1 MLKAG
6 FTEVDI
12 TPPLGI
18 EMSGHWNIREGK
30 GVRDPLF
37 AHAMVIDDGRA
48 PICLITCDV
57 LSLRRSTVLA
67 ARAAISEATGIAP
80 DRIGISATHTHYG
93 PMTAQL
99 WTRDQQPDADYLA
112 DMLAGII
119 AAGTQVFEARQ
130 PAQIGIGWTF
140 EGNLSFNRR
149 FMMRNGEVL
158 MHPPN
163 TSTDILYQEGKTDP
177 EVGIIAVRD
186 ADDRPLGYWVN
197 FACHA
202 TSAGTADEFSA
213 DFPGALS
220 AEIKRRHGDKVAC
233 LFGNGCC
240 GNLCQIDVLDLD
252 RPRNGDEA
260 LRTLGEGLADNVD
273 RAEAEMKFA
282 DDLALDVRSAEIT
295 IPLRRIPDELVAEAD
310 AILAN
315 ASPDPDA
322 VEHRDIKYAEMWLE
336 LTERKRTEPMIP
348 GEVQVF
354 RIGEVAVVLL
364 PGEVFVEYGL
374 EIKLKSPAQ
383 RTFVVELSNAI
394 MGYVPT
400 RIAFEGGGYEQKLGS
415 NSKLSPVAGEYLVET
430 ALALLD
436 SMFR

>member
-1 MLKAG
+1 MLKVG
-6 FTEVDI
+6 FAEVDI

-18 EMSGHWNIREGK
+18 EMSGHWNIRLAT

-37 AHAMVIDDGRA
+37 AHAMVIDDGRV

-67 ARAAISEATGIAP
+67 ARAAISETTGIAP

-119 AAGTQVFEARQ
+119 AAGTEAFEARR

-140 EGNLSFNRR
+140 EGKLSFNRR
-149 FMMRNGEVL
+149 YMMRDGNVL
-158 MHPPN
+158 MHPPVG
-163 TSTDILYQEGKTDP
+163 SSDILYPEGPTDP
-177 EVGIIAVRD
+177 KVGIIAARD
-186 ADDRPLGYWVN
+186 ADGAPLGYWVN

-202 TSAGTADEFSA
+202 TVAGTADEFSA
-213 DFPGALS
+213 DFPGALA
-220 AEIKRRHGDKVAC
+220 AEIKRRHGDEIVT

-240 GNLCQIDVLDLD
+240 GNLCQIDVFDPD
-252 RPRNGDEA
+252 RPRNGDE
-260 LRTLGEGLADNVD
+260 LLKIMGEGLADNVD
-273 RAEAEMKFA
+273 RAETEMDFA
-282 DDLALDVRSAEIT
+282 DDLVLDVRSEEIA
-295 IPLRRIPDELVAEAD
+295 IPLRRIPDEMVAEAE
-310 AILAN
+310 AILA
-315 ASPDPDA
+315 DRDA
-322 VEHRDIKYAEMWLE
+322 HEHNDIKYAEMWLE

-374 EIKLKSPAQ
+374 EIKLKSPAR
-383 RTFVVELSNAI
+383 RTFVVELANSI

-400 RIAFEGGGYEQKLGS
+400 RRAFEGGGYEQKTGS

>member
-1 MLKAG
+1 MLQIG
-6 FTEVDI
+6 FAEVDV
-12 TPPLGI
+12 TPPNGTEI
-18 EMSGHWNIREGK
+18 SGHWNLRQSK

-37 AHAMVIDDGRA
+37 AHAMVIDDGCA

-57 LSLRRSTVLA
+57 LSVRRSTVLA
-67 ARAAISEATGIAP
+67 AREAISQATGIAP
-80 DRIGISATHTHYG
+80 ERIGISATHTHYG
-93 PMTAQL
+93 PLTAQL
-99 WTRDQQPDADYLA
+99 WTRDQQPDSSYL
-112 DMLAGII
+112 DHLLAGII
-119 AAGTQVFEARQ
+119 AAATAAFEARQ

-149 FMMRNGEVL
+149 FMMRSGEVV
-158 MHPPN
+158 MHPPIA
-163 TSTDILYQEGKTDP
+163 STDILYQEGKTDP

-186 ADDRPLGYWVN
+186 IEGKPLGYWVN

-202 TSAGTADEFSA
+202 TVAGTADLISA
-213 DFPGALS
+213 DFPGALG
-220 AEIKRRHGDKVAC
+220 AEIKRRRGDQVVT

-240 GNLCQIDVLDLD
+240 ANLCQQDVFDPD
-252 RPRNGDEA
+252 RPRSGEEA
-260 LRTLGEGLADNVD
+260 LKILGEGLADSVE
-273 RAEAEMKFA
+273 RAEAEMEFA
-282 DDLALDVRSAEIT
+282 DDLALDARSQEIT
-295 IPLRRIPDELVAEAD
+295 IPLRHIPDELVEEARRV
-310 AILAN
+310 LAD

-322 VEHRDIKYAEMWLE
+322 QEHRDIKYAEMWLE

-354 RIGEVAVVLL
+354 RIGEVALVLL

-374 EIKLKSPAQ
+374 EIKLRSSAR
-383 RTFVVELSNAI
+383 RTFVVELANAI

-400 RIAFEGGGYEQKLGS
+400 RIAFEGGGYEQKTGS
-415 NSKLSPVAGEYLVET
+415 NSKLSPVAGEFLVET

>member
-1 MLKAG
+1 MMKVG
-6 FTEVDI
+6 FAEVDI
-12 TPPLGI
+12 APPLGI
-18 EMSGHWNIREGK
+18 EMSGHWNVRVSK

-37 AHAMVIDDGRA
+37 AHAMVIDDDRA

-67 ARAAISEATGIAP
+67 AREAISEATGIAP
-80 DRIGISATHTHYG
+80 NRIGISATHTHYG

-119 AAGTQVFEARQ
+119 AAGISAFEARR

-140 EGNLSFNRR
+140 EGKLSFNRR
-149 FMMRNGEVL
+149 FMMRDGNVL
-158 MHPPN
+158 MHPPVG
-163 TSTDILYQEGKTDP
+163 SSDILYAEGPTDP
-177 EVGIIAVRD
+177 EVGIIAARD
-186 ADDRPLGYWVN
+186 ADGNPLGYWVN

-202 TSAGTADEFSA
+202 TVAGTADEFSA
-213 DFPGALS
+213 DYPGALA
-220 AEIKRRHGDKVAC
+220 AEIKRRRGDEVVT

-240 GNLCQIDVLDLD
+240 GNLCQIDVFDPD
-252 RPRNGDEA
+252 RPRSGDEL
-260 LRTLGEGLADNVD
+260 LRIMGEGLADSVE
-273 RAEAEMKFA
+273 RGEAEMDFA
-282 DDLALDVRSAEIT
+282 DDLALDVRSAEIA
-295 IPLRRIPDELVAEAD
+295 IPLRRIPDEMVAEAERV
-310 AILAN
+310 LAN

-322 VEHRDIKYAEMWLE
+322 EEHRDIKYAEMWLE
-336 LTERKRTEPMIP
+336 LTERKRTEPMIL
-348 GEVQVF
+348 GQVQVF

-383 RTFVVELSNAI
+383 RTFVVELANSI

-400 RIAFEGGGYEQKLGS
+400 RRAFEGGGYEQKTGS
-415 NSKLSPVAGEYLVET
+415 NSKLSPLAGEFLVET

-436 SMFR
+436 SMFG